1 MRHFRSLAACI
12 LALILTLSLAVPAS
26 AASGSFTDV
35 PAGHW
40 AAAEIRRSVQV
51 GLIQGE
57 TATRFGLGRYMTRGA
72 FASILCRFFQWELV
86 DYQDFFPDVPK
97 DLWCCQAI
105 ETALVHG
112 TVTTQADNFRPGDP
126 ITREEMAVMLVRA
139 LGYGSI
145 SGLDLGL
152 SCPFTDVRTNQG
164 YLALAYHLGII
175 NGTSATTFSP
185 DRSATREQAVVML
198 MRIYDRYYSAAPA
211 KLGFV
216 CDAARKENWTGFTDL
231 ILSGGRLSVS
241 GVVTAPKGVDD
252 FLVQCRLQGSQAIL
266 GVTADAA
273 ALSGDPTLQASR
285 VVSAADGFG
294 GVALTVSG
302 MTAKQRDNLT
312 ALVTALRQLLPSQR
326 LLVSVDANG
335 SYDLAALAAQCDGLL
350 DIGGQ
355 ERIGQL
361 LHDAV
366 EIAGDVVAR
375 VDQVDVAARDLL
387 DERHVGRERVL
398 ADDEAC
404 VVERLVARRRDQ
416 LREILRDGVGIAL
429 HRLAVMRD
437 HLPAHQRGIEQI
449 QDDGKGDEQQR
460 KEAEEANRHGAA
472 VLDTLRHGSVLSNL

>member
-1 MRHFRSLAACI
+1 MRHFRSLAACS

-57 TATRFGLGRYMTRGA
+57 TATRFGLGRSMTRGA

-152 SCPFTDVRTNQG
+152 SCPFTDVLTNQG
-164 YLALAYHLGII
+164 YLALAYHLGIV
-175 NGTSATTFSP
+175 NGTSAATFSP

-216 CDAARKENWTGFTDL
+216 CDAARNENWTGFTDM
-231 ILSGGRLSVS
+231 ILSGGRLSAS
-241 GVVTAPKGVDD
+241 GVVTAPRGVDD
-252 FLVQCRLQGSQAIL
+252 FLVQCRLQGSRAIL

-285 VVSAADGFG
+285 MVSAADGFG

-302 MTAKQRDNLT
+302 MTAKQRDRLT
-312 ALVTALRQLLPSQR
+312 ALVTALRQLLPGQR

-350 DIGGQ
+350 LSTTPAPVTKNGIRVAPL
-355 ERIGQL
+355 EPPEEMIRAL
-361 LHDAV
+361 ASV
-366 EIAGDVVAR
+366 PASAGEKLILTLSTAADGCTEA
-375 VDQVDVAARDLL
+375 DVAALAAGNRSDYSDRYAQNYLLANGTAVWYHDAASVAERIQLCRLFGIGAVCLSDLSA
-387 DERHVGRERVL
+387 L
-398 ADDEAC
+398 APDSG
-404 VVERLVARRRDQ
+404 
-416 LREILRDGVGIAL
+416 ILKGI
-429 HRLAVMRD
+429 R
-437 HLPAHQRGIEQI
+437 
-449 QDDGKGDEQQR
+449 
-460 KEAEEANRHGAA
+460 
-472 VLDTLRHGSVLSNL
+472 